1 MKIFSGIQPTGKIHI
16 GNYLGALKQWA
27 QLQEKNDCIYCIAD
41 LHSITIDYD
50 PKLMPDKILETAAD
64 MIAIGVNPEK
74 SPLFVQSQALEH
86 TQLTWIFNTITS
98 FAELQRMTQFKDKA
112 LQHKENV
119 NVGLFDYPVLQ
130 AADILLYKAE
140 GVPVGEDQLQHVELA
155 SGIARRFNQKYG
167 QTFPELKAI
176 LNKDTARIMGLDNP
190 EKKMSKSLGERN
202 FIAISDTKDEIT
214 RKIAGAPTDTGKET
228 EISAGTMN
236 LLKLV
241 KLFAGNEAYEKF
253 HNQREMGIIKYSELK
268 PFLVDAIDK
277 ELSPIREK
285 REQLLSDKEKLKE
298 ILAKGAEKLRPIA
311 QETMTEVYKKMG
323 LR

>member
-155 SGIARRFNQKYG
+155 SF
-167 QTFPELKAI
+167 
-176 LNKDTARIMGLDNP
+176 
-190 EKKMSKSLGERN
+190 
-202 FIAISDTKDEIT
+202 
-214 RKIAGAPTDTGKET
+214 
-228 EISAGTMN
+228 
-236 LLKLV
+236 
-241 KLFAGNEAYEKF
+241 
-253 HNQREMGIIKYSELK
+253 
-268 PFLVDAIDK
+268 
-277 ELSPIREK
+277 
-285 REQLLSDKEKLKE
+285 
-298 ILAKGAEKLRPIA
+298 
-311 QETMTEVYKKMG
+311 
-323 LR
+323 